1 MGRKAGRAGGQSGA
15 RRGRDRSPGRS
26 GPPSDE
32 LPSPSMQQL
41 APVRAACVFSTVAR
55 PSSSPPPPTQGV
67 PSPPRTGLCCVQGF
81 ISSEAVA
88 AACWCTAWVRKD
100 LRRLEKVGRRWVCI
114 VRACCQPQSPTG
126 SRRHGADV
134 REDKGRHSPHRPP
147 LIDGLCPRGRRAG
160 GRGDLL

>member
-67 PSPPRTGLCCVQGF
+67 PSPPPTGLCCVQGF
-81 ISSEAVA
+81 ISSEAMAARMLVYSLGQKGPQKAGKSGSEMGLHCSRVLPATVA
-88 AACWCTAWVRKD
+88 NRQQATWSRCPGGQRQA
-100 LRRLEKVGRRWVCI
+100 
-114 VRACCQPQSPTG
+114 QSPP
-126 SRRHGADV
+126 AA
-134 REDKGRHSPHRPP
+134 PN
-147 LIDGLCPRGRRAG
+147 
-160 GRGDLL
+160 